1 VTRKQSVTLLIT
13 AASFLLF
20 GLNCQTVTQI
30 FTTPTPVPTST
41 PTPRPEPTST
51 PISLPTPIPTEYAV
65 ADEGVHHIED
75 GATATYAHYPP
86 SSGLHY
92 GRYLAWGFYE
102 EEVPPEFWVHSLE
115 HGGIVILYNCSTDC
129 AEIEAELEQFMN
141 TAPPDDVFNEVKLL
155 ISPNSLIEH
164 KVIAL
169 AWGWELDLQTV
180 DHELLLDFYQRHV
193 NQGPELV
200 P

>member
-1 VTRKQSVTLLIT
+1 MTHKRTTLALIS
-13 AASFLLF
+13 ASLLLLLF
-20 GLNCQTVTQI
+20 GLNCQTVLQLVA
-30 FTTPTPVPTST
+30 TPTLPPT
-41 PTPRPEPTST
+41 PTRKPESAST
-51 PISLPTPIPTEYAV
+51 PIPLSTEVPTEYAV
-65 ADEGVHHIED
+65 AEEGINHIED
-75 GATATYAHYPP
+75 GQTATYAHYPP

-92 GRYLAWGFYE
+92 GRYLEWGFYDE
-102 EEVPPEFWVHSLE
+102 AVQPEYWVHSLE

-129 AEIEAELEQFMN
+129 QEIEDALRLFMD
-141 TAPPDDVFNEVKLL
+141 TAPPETEFNEVKLL

-169 AWGWELDLQTV
+169 AWGWELDLETV
-180 DHELLLDFYQRHV
+180 NYDLLLDFYQRHV